1 MVHALRGKEH
11 VEWENSYDVGMTG
24 LIGFSSGYYAMRD
37 CDVLLML
44 GTDFPYRQFYP
55 EGNGVRIAQ
64 VDLRPENIGRR
75 AAVDLGVVGD
85 VGATLR
91 ALLPLLD
98 EKLDGAHLAR
108 ARRHYAKARK
118 ALNELAVGT
127 PGKRLIHPQ
136 QVAKA
141 ISDLAAEDAI
151 FTCDVGL
158 PTVWAA
164 RYLAMNGKRRLLG
177 SFWHGSMA
185 NAMAQ
190 AVGAQA
196 AFPSRQVV
204 SLSGDGGFAMLMG
217 DFLTLTQYKLPVKV
231 VVFNNG
237 TLGFVELEQKSTG
250 FLDFGVDLRNPNF
263 AAMAEAVGI
272 RGIRLEDAAEVEEG
286 LTAAFAHPGPV
297 LVDAVVNRT
306 ELAMPPSI
314 TLEMAKGFTLYMA
327 KAVISGRADEVVDL
341 AKTNLWR

>member
-1 MVHALRGKEH
+1 
-11 VEWENSYDVGMTG
+11 MTG
-24 LIGFSSGYYAMRD
+24 LIGFAPGYFAMRD

-55 EGNGVRIAQ
+55 QGVGVHIAQ
-64 VDLRPENIGRR
+64 VDLRAENIGRR
-75 AAVDLGVVGD
+75 APVDLGVVGD
-85 VGATLR
+85 VRATLA
-91 ALLPLLD
+91 ALLPLLKPKR
-98 EKLDGAHLAR
+98 EGSHLAK
-108 ARRHYAKARK
+108 AQQHYAKSRK
-118 ALNELAVGT
+118 GLDDLAKGT

-136 QVAKA
+136 QIAKTV
-141 ISDLAAEDAI
+141 SDLAAEDAV

-190 AVGAQA
+190 AIGAQA
-196 AFPSRQVV
+196 TYRGKQVI

-217 DFLTLTQYKLPVKV
+217 DFLTLAQYKLPVKV
-231 VVFNNG
+231 VIFNNG

-250 FLDFGVDLRNPNF
+250 FLDFGVDFKNPNF
-263 AAMAEAVGI
+263 ASMAEAVGI
-272 RGIRLEDAAEVEEG
+272 RGVRIEDANEVKDG
-286 LTAAFAHPGPV
+286 IATALAHDGPV

-306 ELAMPPSI
+306 ELVMPPSV
-314 TLEMAKGFTLYMA
+314 TLEMAKGFTLFMV
-327 KAVISGRADEVVDL
+327 KAIMSGRADEVIDL
-341 AKTNLWR
+341 ARTNLWR